1 MHSLPPYRRSPLA
14 SFTTGSPFVFTGV
27 TGPQRPVFIP
37 ASDKPPVQTMFPPAT
52 VFCFFLFFFK
62 KKAPQTLCQ
71 VLIKMIHVFIHF
83 TRWLFIQFWF
93 SEHLKNVFSPRPLV
107 RLPFTAR
114 SLHPPVACLA
124 SQRYFLLAF
133 LVCSHTQ
140 NYAPHASLVL
150 LVPCDPHKY
159 SCAVSLVFEGLRVVK
174 NRSGGKEVLL
184 HMQVMPHTH
193 YQLFWCALTLKNL
206 FLMPFWCFCCAV
218 TLIHSSVLCF
228 LLFSASFL

>member
-1 MHSLPPYRRSPLA
+1 MSMCALAATLPSQPALPLSPLA
-14 SFTTGSPFVFTGV
+14 RPLFSPVSLGLYALFSSLLLSSPQCYLSFRR
-27 TGPQRPVFIP
+27 PQFY
-37 ASDKPPVQTMFPPAT
+37 
-52 VFCFFLFFFK
+52 
-62 KKAPQTLCQ
+62 APQTLCQ

-150 LVPCDPHKY
+150 LVPCDPQKY
-159 SCAVSLVFEGLRVVK
+159 SCAESLVFEGLRVVK